1 MTTQV
6 SKPLTLVMNIKS
18 PEDFAELQKLLA
30 EIEAKPPGENPIN
43 NALIKIGPVH
53 FARFVFLSETQLAV
67 ITSYDGDFVEYI
79 QAFTDELGDI
89 FDALLSHMS
98 SPPPLPVKDNLKPFL
113 EYIMDNDRSRVNG
126 ELGSLFSA
134 YPELTVVDI
143 LGLAGNKQQAVA

>member
-6 SKPLTLVMNIKS
+6 SNPLTLVMNIKS
-18 PEDFAELQKLLA
+18 PQDFLELQKLLM
-30 EIEAKPPGENPIN
+30 EISAKPPGQNPID
-43 NALIKIGPVH
+43 NALTKIGTVH

-67 ITSYDGDFVEYI
+67 ITSYDGDFVQYI

-98 SPPPLPVKDNLKPFL
+98 NPPPLPVKANLKPFL
-113 EYIMDNDRSRVNG
+113 EYIMINDRSRING
-126 ELGSLFSA
+126 ELAPLYSA

-143 LGLAGNKQQAVA
+143 LGCKQTG